1 MIGSLTISPG
11 KEIIIGSGGHISDF
25 NDSHESNHG
34 CLYIYGLQTT
44 ISSSSSSEHTIIDG
58 TSIPKNAELAT
69 KEDLHS
75 HANKEIL
82 DGISQDDIN
91 S

>member
-1 MIGSLTISPG
+1 MTGSLIISPG
-11 KEIIIGSGGHISDF
+11 KEITIGSVGHIRDL
-25 NDSHESNHG
+25 NDS
-34 CLYIYGLQTT
+34 LDIYSDQTT
-44 ISSSSSSEHTIIDG
+44 ISSSSPSEHTIIDG

-69 KEDLHS
+69 KEDLHY
-75 HANKEIL
+75 HTNKSVL